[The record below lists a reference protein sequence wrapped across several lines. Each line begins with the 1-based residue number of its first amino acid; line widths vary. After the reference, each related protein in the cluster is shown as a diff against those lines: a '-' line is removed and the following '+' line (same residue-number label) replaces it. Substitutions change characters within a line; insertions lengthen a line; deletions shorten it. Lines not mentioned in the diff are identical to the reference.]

1 MKIPIKVI
9 VIALL
14 WLIIINPGSLNGD
27 TLRRLRIT
35 HALWTKTEE
44 VPLDYQPSSRA
55 DPNSGVLGI
64 GGKHYYGDDLGQ
76 SLLMLP
82 GDWLG
87 TQLNQFLPQQESNF
101 FRSLVVSFLIFV
113 PLNLAAIISCFW
125 LLRLF
130 NFKEVIAGTASITLL
145 LCTTVLH
152 YSQVHQQNNQLL
164 LCVTIGYATVLA
176 YVQRRDP
183 RFLIFNGLALGIA
196 FLIRTNSIIHIFTVL
211 MFLVSCL
218 LYQNRDKPNKLKAIS
233 RRECFAIAPFK
244 IGIPWIIG
252 FIPWFILGRFLNYIR
267 YGSFLT
273 TGHSLSA
280 KEISSDTTFL
290 SLANLPPNYPFTN
303 PPHVGILGVL
313 FSPAKSIF
321 IYDPLLLP
329 CLILGVIFWKKF
341 SPYLQYYLIACIFNL
356 GLHIFLTSRLDF
368 WAGDSAWGARYH
380 LTSIHLLLIPLI
392 ALFIQQIK
400 FLKGFKHSIAIG
412 AIALAFLMQ
421 ISSII
426 LRPPVEVK
434 RFVFNQPE
442 DYLEFRLAKR
452 LNNISCLFDRSFSQR
467 CYDKIY
473 SNPKSPLVNQV
484 NLLPIKISRHRNL
497 ALIIWGLA
505 LISIVIITLK
515 FYFAY

>member
-1 MKIPIKVI
+1 MKIPIKVV
-9 VIALL
+9 VIAFL

-35 HALWTKTEE
+35 HALWTETEE
-44 VPLDYQPSSRA
+44 VPLDYQPSSKA
-55 DPNSGVLGI
+55 DPNAGILGV

-87 TQLNQFLPQQESNF
+87 TKLNQLLPQQESNF

-130 NFKEVIAGTASITLL
+130 DFEEVVAGLASITLL

-176 YVQRRDP
+176 YVRCRDP
-183 RFLIFNGLALGIA
+183 RFLIFSGLALSIA
-196 FLIRTNSIIHIFTVL
+196 FLIRAISIIHIFTVL
-211 MFLVSCL
+211 TFLFGCL
-218 LYQNRDKPNKLKAIS
+218 LYQNRDKSNNLKAIAS
-233 RRECFAIAPFK
+233 LK
-244 IGIPWIIG
+244 IGMLWILG
-252 FIPWFILGRFLNYIR
+252 FIPCFILGRFLNYIR

-273 TGHSLSA
+273 TGQTLSV
-280 KEISSDTTFL
+280 KEISSDPAFL
-290 SLANLPPNYPFTN
+290 GLANLPPNYPFIN

-329 CLILGVIFWKKF
+329 CLILGIIFWKKF
-341 SPYLQYYLIACIFNL
+341 SPYLQCYLITCIFNL
-356 GLHIFLTSRLDF
+356 ALHIFLTSRLDF

-380 LTSIHLLLIPLI
+380 LTSVHLLLIPLI
-392 ALFIQQIK
+392 ALSIQQIRA
-400 FLKGFKHSIAIG
+400 LKNFKRSIAIG
-412 AIALAFLMQ
+412 AIALAFLVQ

-426 LRPPVEVK
+426 FRPPVEVK

-452 LNNISCLFDRSFSQR
+452 LNNITCLFDRSFSQK

-473 SNPKSPLVNQV
+473 SNPKSPLINQV
-484 NLLPIKISRHRNL
+484 NFLPIKISRHRNL
-497 ALIIWGLA
+497 ALIIWGLV
-505 LISIVIITLK
+505 LISIVLITFK
-515 FYFAY
+515 FYLAY